1 VKKEVIHDLN
11 KRYKKHVASD
21 EIGQWM
27 DKGVK
32 MAYLKNLLSIG
43 QTAFNWQSIEDKINA
58 YPHLLRR

>member
-32 MAYLKNLLSIG
+32 MAYLKNLVKYWSNGIQLAI
-43 QTAFNWQSIEDKINA
+43 D
-58 YPHLLRR
+58 RR